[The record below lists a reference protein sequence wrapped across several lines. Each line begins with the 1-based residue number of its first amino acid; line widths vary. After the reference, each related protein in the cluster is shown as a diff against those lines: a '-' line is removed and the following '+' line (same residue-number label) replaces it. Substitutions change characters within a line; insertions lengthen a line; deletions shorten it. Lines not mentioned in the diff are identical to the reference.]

1 MLTNDTC
8 GGILWKKMQFM
19 MRMKLANKKSEGNI
33 MIQSEIQLKKQK
45 TLSNWLKSVVIGMG
59 ILGAIVYGY
68 VLPMCWQ
75 NATVNHTS
83 LGGTAYWIRMG
94 FLWITA
100 IPCYIALVY
109 AWKVFTEIGN
119 NNSFSFVNAKYLK
132 NVAILA
138 LVDTVYYF
146 VGNMVMFFANMN
158 HPGVLLISFLIC
170 FVGAA
175 VVIVCAALYQ
185 LVQKAAELKEENEL
199 TI

>member
-1 MLTNDTC
+1 
-8 GGILWKKMQFM
+8 
-19 MRMKLANKKSEGNI
+19 
-33 MIQSEIQLKKQK
+33 MIQSELQLKKQK

-59 ILGAIVYGY
+59 ILGAIVYGV
-68 VLPMCWQ
+68 VLPVCWQ
-75 NATVNHTS
+75 NATVNHAS

-94 FLWITA
+94 FLWVTA

-132 NVAILA
+132 NIAILA
-138 LVDTVYYF
+138 LVDTAYYL
-146 VGNMVMFFANMN
+146 VGNVVMFFANMN
-158 HPGVLLISFLIC
+158 HPGVLLIALLIC

-175 VVIVCAALYQ
+175 VVIVCAALSQ
-185 LVQKAAELKEENEL
+185 LILKAAELKEENEL

>member
-1 MLTNDTC
+1 MVQTD
-8 GGILWKKMQFM
+8 
-19 MRMKLANKKSEGNI
+19 S
-33 MIQSEIQLKKQK
+33 QLKKQK

-59 ILGAIVYGY
+59 VLGVIVYGV
-68 VLPMCWQ
+68 VLPVCWQ
-75 NATVNHTS
+75 NATVNHAS
-83 LGGTAYWIRMG
+83 LGGAAYWTRMI

-138 LVDTVYYF
+138 LVDTVYYLFGNF
-146 VGNMVMFFANMN
+146 VLFFLNKN
-158 HPGVLLISFLIC
+158 HPGVLLISFLIA
-170 FVGAA
+170 FVGVA
-175 VVIVCAALYQ
+175 VVIVCAALSQ
-185 LVQKAAELKEENEL
+185 LIQKAAELKEENEL

>member
-1 MLTNDTC
+1 
-8 GGILWKKMQFM
+8 
-19 MRMKLANKKSEGNI
+19 
-33 MIQSEIQLKKQK
+33 MIQSELQLKKQK

-59 ILGAIVYGY
+59 VLGAIVYGL

-75 NATVNHTS
+75 NATVNHAS
-83 LGGTAYWIRMG
+83 LGGTTYWIRMV

-138 LVDTVYYF
+138 LVDTVYYLL
-146 VGNMVMFFANMN
+146 GNLVLFFLNKN
-158 HPGVLLISFLIC
+158 HPGVLLIAFLIT
-170 FVGAA
+170 FVGVA
-175 VVIVCAALYQ
+175 VVIVCAALSQ
-185 LVQKAAELKEENEL
+185 LIQKAAEMKEENEL